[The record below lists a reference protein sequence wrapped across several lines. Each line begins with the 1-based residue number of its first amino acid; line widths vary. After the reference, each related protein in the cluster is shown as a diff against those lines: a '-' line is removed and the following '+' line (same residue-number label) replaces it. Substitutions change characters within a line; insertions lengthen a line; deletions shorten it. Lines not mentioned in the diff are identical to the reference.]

1 MNTETNQPV
10 SALWPIVVPA
20 RAEEAGGDA
29 VSGWLAGIRDGEEAA
44 FNAFYACFAGR
55 LYRYLFAILPGDEAL
70 VRDAFQE
77 AMLRVVRYAKPM
89 ASEADA
95 WRWLTRL
102 GRSALY
108 DLLRKRTRRRARE
121 ASAPAPAA
129 LEPDEAEARLD
140 AALHRVLAELSAGD
154 RDLLEA
160 FYFQRVDQE
169 TLAGRGGTTR
179 KAIESRLARL
189 RVRVRERVIEVLSD
203 EN

>member
-1 MNTETNQPV
+1 MNPETNQ
-10 SALWPIVVPA
+10 SASVLWPIPVPA
-20 RAEEAGGDA
+20 RAVGGEEAGDA
-29 VSGWLAGIRDGEEAA
+29 VTGWLAGIRDGEEAA
-44 FNAFYACFAGR
+44 FNAFYACYAGR
-55 LYRYLFAILPGDEAL
+55 LYRYLFAILPADEAL

-95 WRWLTRL
+95 WRWLTRV

-108 DLLRKRTRRRARE
+108 DLLRKRRRRRARE
-121 ASAPAPAA
+121 ANAPAA
-129 LEPDEAEARLD
+129 LEPDDAEARVD

-189 RVRVRERVIEVLSD
+189 RARVRERVIEVLSD
-203 EN
+203 ED